1 MPSCPDMK
9 RKRRRKCLCCGDLY
23 MPDKCNAHH
32 QRYCRK
38 AACRKASRQASQ
50 RRWLARPA
58 NRDYHCGAAPAA
70 RVRAWRQGHPGRRRR
85 KESALQD
92 LVPSQTVALSGLT
105 TILTAPEPACGMAV
119 APPPPAPQ
127 RHAGQSVAAGREPAA
142 VPPDAAGAGLQNV
155 RLQDLF
161 LSQDPLFVGLISMLT
176 GGLQDVIDPLMARL
190 QTRGRAILGKGPG
203 TVPERAMR
211 L

>member
-1 MPSCPDMK
+1 VPSCPDMK

-23 MPDKCNAHH
+23 MPDKRNAHH

-70 RVRAWRQGHPGRRRR
+70 RVRAWRQGHPGLRRR

-92 LVPSQTVALSGLT
+92 LLPSQTFALSGLT
-105 TILTAPEPACGMAV
+105 TILTAPMPACGMAV
-119 APPPPAPQ
+119 APSRPVPQHPA
-127 RHAGQSVAAGREPAA
+127 GESVAAGREPGA

-161 LSQDPLFVGLISMLT
+161 LSQDPLFVGLIAMLT
-176 GGLQDVIDPLMARL
+176 DGLQDDIGPVLAKL
-190 QTRGRAILGKGPG
+190 QTRGRAILGNGPG
-203 TVPERAMR
+203 TVPKGAMR